1 MNVAK
6 SWRSLTEA
14 QLNPGEI
21 EKLAQRLIRIEARI
35 DDLKRLID
43 DHVIYRDQIQYR
55 DLLLLIDR
63 AVHWRGKE
71 EVRIETKHPVAIASH
86 DHLFPRGTVNDN
98 TRYPRFVK
106 ACERVLGRK
115 LAALD
120 VGCAGGGMVLEFLL
134 EGHRAF
140 GVEGS
145 DTSAKSLRAEWRL
158 LGDRLFTADATKP
171 FAIMEGTDRLAFDL
185 ICAWE
190 VMEHIPEHLLPGLLH
205 NVTDHLAPDGLFVG
219 SVAMFPDE
227 DPATGAVW
235 HVTLRGKTWWR
246 ERFADAGLEMLEDHG
261 FEPRDFPRGN
271 PHGQY
276 LADFVSNPEMGFHFV
291 CRAR

>member
-1 MNVAK
+1 MNVAR
-6 SWRSLTEA
+6 SRRSLTEA
-14 QLNPGEI
+14 QVNPDEI
-21 EKLAQRLIRIEARI
+21 EKLLQRIGRIEAGI
-35 DDLKRLID
+35 EDLKRLIG

-55 DLLLLIDR
+55 DLLLLLDR

-71 EVRIETKHPVAIASH
+71 EAHIETEYPVAIASH

-106 ACERVLGRK
+106 ACERVMGRK
-115 LAALD
+115 LTALD
-120 VGCAGGGMVLEFLL
+120 LGCAGGGLVLEFLL

-145 DTSAKSLRAEWRL
+145 DMSAKSLRAEWRL
-158 LGDRLFTADATKP
+158 LADRLFTADATKP
-171 FAIMEGTDRLAFDL
+171 FAIMEGADRLAFNL

-205 NVTDHLAPDGLFVG
+205 NVTGHLAPDGLFVG

-227 DPATGAVW
+227 DPTTGAVW
-235 HVTLRGKTWWR
+235 HVTLREKTWWR
-246 ERFADAGLEMLEDHG
+246 DRFADAGLEMLEDHG

-276 LADFVSNPEMGFHFV
+276 LADFVANPDMGFHFV
-291 CRAR
+291 CRAQ